1 LEVRILARRSH
12 APTGRPGWPFSTS
25 KVRFLMADVTQAR
38 LVRSVRFG
46 PVRRLAII
54 VSMLLVMGAAAVSLF
69 IVRTVDNQLA
79 DISATHEV
87 RRQAQ
92 ELMLAL
98 VDAETGQRGYLLT
111 NIDSYLDPYN
121 RAAKS
126 IDTIYANLVELA
138 GSKEAQRARLDE
150 LKPSLDA
157 KLAEM
162 ARTVELAASGDTAA
176 AMAVLSSNEGKAL
189 MDRIRE
195 TLRVFIA
202 EEDATLVERN
212 GQMNDYRQLL
222 VLAILAAL
230 GSAAIL
236 AFALFTRAQ
245 RQVSELA
252 KRESLLIEQ
261 NEELEAHIRARTV
274 EVEEARGRAERE
286 RARLETLLQDTN
298 HRIGNSLATV
308 SSLLGLQLARSSSD
322 EVKTAL
328 EAAQGRVHAIASAHR
343 RLRLGADLETT
354 DAADFLAAVVDDLST
369 TVPADKPIAFHQD
382 LTPMELPARDAT
394 TLGIVVSELV
404 TNAVKHAFAPGRGG
418 NIWIRFLMTADGA
431 PELKVED
438 DGSGLSEAAQ
448 TGSGLGALIIKQ
460 LARQFGGVPEYGPRE
475 GGGTVVRVQLTN
487 LGTGGA

>member
-1 LEVRILARRSH
+1 MTDI
-12 APTGRPGWPFSTS
+12 
-25 KVRFLMADVTQAR
+25 TQAR

-46 PVRRLAII
+46 PVRRLAIV
-54 VSMLLVMGAAAVSLF
+54 VSMLLVLSAAGASLF

-79 DISATHEV
+79 DIAGTYEV

-111 NIDSYLDPYN
+111 RVDSYLDPYT
-121 RAAKS
+121 RAAAS
-126 IDTIYANLVELA
+126 IGSIYGDLRSMV
-138 GSKEAQRARLDE
+138 GSNEAQRARLDE
-150 LKPSLDA
+150 IKPSLDA

-162 ARTVELAASGDTAA
+162 AQTIELMSAGDTAI
-176 AMAVLSSNEGKAL
+176 AMALLRSNEGKAL
-189 MDRIRE
+189 MDTIRE
-195 TLRVFIA
+195 TLRAFIA
-202 EEDATLVERN
+202 EEDARLVERN
-212 GQMNDYRQLL
+212 GQVNGYRQLL
-222 VLAILAAL
+222 VTAILAAL

-245 RQVSELA
+245 RRVSELA
-252 KRESLLIEQ
+252 QRESRLIEQ

-308 SSLLGLQLARSSSD
+308 SSLLGLQLARSGSD
-322 EVKTAL
+322 EVKSAL

-354 DAADFLAAVVDDLST
+354 DAADFLSAVVDDLTT
-369 TVPADKPIAFHQD
+369 TVPADKPIAFHHD

-404 TNAVKHAFAPGRGG
+404 TNAVKHAFSPGSGG
-418 NIWIRFLMTADGA
+418 NIWIRFLRSGDGA
-431 PELKVED
+431 PELRVED
-438 DGSGLSEAAQ
+438 DGHGLPEAAP

-475 GGGTVVRVQLTN
+475 GGGTLVRVQLPN
-487 LGTGGA
+487 LGTSRA